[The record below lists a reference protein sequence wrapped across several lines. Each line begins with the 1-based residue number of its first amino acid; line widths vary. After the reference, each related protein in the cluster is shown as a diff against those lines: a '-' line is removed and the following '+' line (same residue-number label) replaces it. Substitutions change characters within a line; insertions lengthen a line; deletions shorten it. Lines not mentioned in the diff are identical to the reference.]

1 MTRLCT
7 ICARGGSKGVPGKN
21 LREVAGKPLMAY
33 TIEAARQSD
42 MFEAI
47 AVSSD
52 SEEILALAHRLGA
65 DVLVR
70 RPDELASDSA
80 AKVPAIRHCFEAA
93 ERELNKQFPVFADL
107 DVTSPLR
114 LPQDI
119 VGAVRLLEDRGVSSV
134 ITGAPARR
142 SPYFNLVE
150 LDKNGVVHVAKQ
162 PPGEIVRRQDAPR
175 TYDMNASIYVWK
187 RDAFLRG
194 PDVFYGDTLLFEM
207 PEERSIDIDSE
218 LDFEIVQMLL
228 TKRARG

>member
-1 MTRLCT
+1 
-7 ICARGGSKGVPGKN
+7 
-21 LREVAGKPLMAY
+21 MAY
-33 TIEAARQSD
+33 TIEAARQSG

-70 RPDELASDSA
+70 RPDELASDSV

-134 ITGAPARR
+134 ITGSPARR